1 MQTYSDSDN
10 DGMQSYSDGDKDG
23 MQNYSDGD
31 AQPYHKR
38 KKKSFGHRQKARRN
52 SHKTKVVLQLEDA
65 KQPEGSVLNRS
76 LYTAAL
82 EGDWESADRVIKQN
96 GKVLTAEISMLSMTA
111 LHVAAFSGHS
121 KFVEKL
127 IEQMTPEEV
136 AVKDF
141 SGNTALHH
149 AATTGNLNVAIALL
163 RKNCGLTEVQ
173 GNQGFLPLLTA
184 VVYGADKGKEMA
196 WFLAMRTENPF
207 VETGTTS
214 VCNLLLELTHAGFH
228 DITLY
233 LLRRFPELATYR
245 EDKSGRNILSILA
258 VRPTDFLSGTK
269 LNCWETWIYKL
280 APFKQLS
287 SVRGDVEDPPEKS
300 DDLFS
305 RTRSA
310 KVCKWSREQTWKVVI
325 AIAPSTSKRLQDAKM
340 RHKYALE
347 LVTFVCDR
355 AKPMSNKKFVKFF
368 VNSEILNLATSS
380 GIVEIVK
387 ICLQHFPDL
396 IWLRKSWKTVLHVAI
411 EHRRELIFN
420 LIYKRSALCKLFVHV
435 VDKKDL
441 IEESRKEKGH
451 ILPAQKVSETTMMHL
466 AAKLAP
472 SSQLLSVPGKALQ
485 MQRELQWFKEVEK
498 LAHPSHKEKTDE
510 NGYTPRELFTEQ
522 HKDLVKE
529 AEEWMKDT
537 SNSCMVVTTLVATVV
552 FASAFTLPGGNNSNG
567 FPIFLGK
574 TPFMVF
580 MISDALFLLSALTC
594 VLMFLSIL
602 TARCV
607 EEDFLKKL
615 PLKLLPGL
623 TSLFFA
629 VVTIMIA
636 FVAALWIIYKS
647 TFIGIFHPE
656 KLW

>member
-1 MQTYSDSDN
+1 MTACKVTVTVTKTACKITVTETHN
-10 DGMQSYSDGDKDG
+10 HII
-23 MQNYSDGD
+23 N
-31 AQPYHKR
+31 AR
-38 KKKSFGHRQKARRN
+38 KKLWSSSKSKRN
-52 SHKTKVVLQLEDA
+52 SHKTNVVLQLEDA
-65 KQPEGSVLNRS
+65 TQPEGSVLNRS
-76 LYTAAL
+76 LYTTTL

-136 AVKDF
+136 DVKDL
-141 SGNTALHH
+141 SGNTALLH

-196 WFLAMRTENPF
+196 WFLAMRTENPL
-207 VETGTTS
+207 EK
-214 VCNLLLELTHAGFH
+214 LEL
-228 DITLY
+228 LQ
-233 LLRRFPELATYR
+233 

-258 VRPTDFLSGTK
+258 VRPTDFQSGTK

-310 KVCKWSREQTWKVVI
+310 KVCKWSREQTWNVVM

-355 AKPMSNKKFVKFF
+355 AKPMSNRKFVKFF
-368 VNSEILNLATSS
+368 L
-380 GIVEIVK
+380 EIVK

-420 LIYKRSALCKLFVHV
+420 LIYKRSALFTVH
-435 VDKKDL
+435 
-441 IEESRKEKGH
+441 
-451 ILPAQKVSETTMMHL
+451 A
-466 AAKLAP
+466 
-472 SSQLLSVPGKALQ
+472 
-485 MQRELQWFKEVEK
+485 
-498 LAHPSHKEKTDE
+498 
-510 NGYTPRELFTEQ
+510 YTVLFTR
-522 HKDLVKE
+522 HTALL
-529 AEEWMKDT
+529 T
-537 SNSCMVVTTLVATVV
+537 SL
-552 FASAFTLPGGNNSNG
+552 
-567 FPIFLGK
+567 
-574 TPFMVF
+574 
-580 MISDALFLLSALTC
+580 
-594 VLMFLSIL
+594 
-602 TARCV
+602 
-607 EEDFLKKL
+607 
-615 PLKLLPGL
+615 L
-623 TSLFFA
+623 TSLFPFPLPNHHLA
-629 VVTIMIA
+629 KFELRNVSQ
-636 FVAALWIIYKS
+636 L
-647 TFIGIFHPE
+647 E
-656 KLW
+656 KIPHCSQHLPFERSL